1 MVSLESR
8 ARAGSHGASGLP
20 RLGAR
25 WGAETGGEARG
36 MGAWRL
42 GAGHGGVAAL
52 AGSITALVGASG
64 NLLAGGRVH
73 LRGREEPAAPSSA
86 C

>member
-1 MVSLESR
+1 
-8 ARAGSHGASGLP
+8 
-20 RLGAR
+20 
-25 WGAETGGEARG
+25 